1 MRHDRWPPRSVGL
14 LRLHGRTDAVRPGG
28 GPANTLDGK
37 GTTRACRLRC
47 GLCPPSAR
55 DALPTKRMNC
65 FIRSA
70 IGAVRPR
77 GRQHRGGRGWCARP
91 SRRSDRTTTAS
102 GTGPACRRLRRLRRA
117 AREKAAIW
125 GTRCGRTTG
134 GRFSGAAPAGF
145 TLVELLVVIAIIAIL
160 IALLLPAV
168 QQVREAARRA
178 QCGNNLRQI
187 ALALHAHHDAMT
199 VFPAGN
205 YAKTAGICP
214 GANPSGPQTPSEDQQ
229 NWLIDILPYVEQGA
243 LHKAYRFDR
252 CNEDEANRAV
262 REASVPLYQ
271 CPTDAAAARVEVPAM
286 GPASSYGRN
295 VPYAGGS
302 YRGMS
307 GRSDGNSFLDSG
319 EAIQY
324 DRRWRGPLHVVGILG
339 YQRENVKSITDG
351 LSHTLIVGDAA
362 TRTNTTFGPFWAYSY
377 SFFSLGAA
385 TAQPRVLLGD
395 YDRCRALG
403 GTGSAGP
410 CRRGWGSAHPGG
422 LNFALCD
429 GSLRFLSTETDPAVL
444 AAAGSIAG
452 GEAERLDD
460 EP

>member
-1 MRHDRWPPRSVGL
+1 MACSIKP
-14 LRLHGRTDAVRPGG
+14 T
-28 GPANTLDGK
+28 T
-37 GTTRACRLRC
+37 GTATA
-47 GLCPPSAR
+47 
-55 DALPTKRMNC
+55 
-65 FIRSA
+65 
-70 IGAVRPR
+70 R
-77 GRQHRGGRGWCARP
+77 GRICPGQGECRAPVGGASGGRHG
-91 SRRSDRTTTAS
+91 AS
-102 GTGPACRRLRRLRRA
+102 GAGSLWCSAGSRA
-117 AREKAAIW
+117 ARKV
-125 GTRCGRTTG
+125 G
-134 GRFSGAAPAGF
+134 GRRVAGLESQTGRRRGAALSVGF
-145 TLVELLVVIAIIAIL
+145 TLVELLVVIAIIAVL

-168 QQVREAARRA
+168 QQVREAARRS

-187 ALALHAHHDAMT
+187 ALALHVHHEAMT

-205 YAKTAGICP
+205 YAKTAGVCP

-243 LHKAYRFDR
+243 LYKAYRFDR
-252 CNEDEANRAV
+252 CNEDEANRMV
-262 REASVPLYQ
+262 RESSIALYQ
-271 CPTDAAAARVEVPAM
+271 CPSDATAARIEVPAM

-307 GRSDGNSFLDSG
+307 GRSDGYSFLDSG

-351 LSHTLIVGDAA
+351 LSHTLLAGEAA
-362 TRTNTTFGPFWAYSY
+362 TRTNTSFGPFWAYSY
-377 SFFSLGAA
+377 SFYSLGAA

-395 YDRCRALG
+395 YDCCLALG
-403 GTGSAGP
+403 GAGSAGP

-429 GSLRFLSTETDPAVL
+429 GSLRFLSGETDPAVF

-452 GEAERLDD
+452 RETERLDD
-460 EP
+460 DP

>member
-1 MRHDRWPPRSVGL
+1 M
-14 LRLHGRTDAVRPGG
+14 T
-28 GPANTLDGK
+28 
-37 GTTRACRLRC
+37 
-47 GLCPPSAR
+47 
-55 DALPTKRMNC
+55 C

-70 IGAVRPR
+70 IRAVKPR
-77 GRQHRGGRGWCARP
+77 GTQCRGRRGWCARP
-91 SRRSDRTTTAS
+91 PRRLDRTIGAQEAELIQS
-102 GTGPACRRLRRLRRA
+102 RSNRRNQV
-117 AREKAAIW
+117 EDGKAAPW
-125 GTRCGRTTG
+125 PTNCDRTTG

-145 TLVELLVVIAIIAIL
+145 TLVELLVVIAIIAVL

-168 QQVREAARRA
+168 QQVREAARRS

-205 YAKTAGICP
+205 YAKTAGVCP

-252 CNEDEANRAV
+252 CNEDEANRMV
-262 REASVPLYQ
+262 RESSIALYQ
-271 CPTDAAAARVEVPAM
+271 CPSDASAARIEVPAM

-307 GRSDGNSFLDSG
+307 GRSDGDSFLDSG

-351 LSHTLIVGDAA
+351 LSHTLLVGEAA
-362 TRTNTTFGPFWAYSY
+362 TQTNTSFGPFWAYSY
-377 SFFSLGAA
+377 SFYSLGAA
-385 TAQPRVLLGD
+385 TPQARVLLGD
-395 YDRCRALG
+395 YDRCRNLG
-403 GTGSAGP
+403 GAGSAGP

-429 GSLRFLSTETDPAVL
+429 GSLRFLSAETDPAVF

-452 GEAERLDD
+452 RETERLDE